1 VNVLTKRLAI
11 LSDIHGNLPALEA
24 VLAEAARANVDMIV
38 NLGDIL
44 SGPLWPAE
52 TADRLM
58 ALDLPTIAGN
68 HERQVLTQSIGQ
80 MSKSDAQTAPLLGAR
95 HKAWL
100 ASLPATRWLD
110 DGVFCCH
117 GTPTS
122 DLVYLMETAES
133 GHDRHGAP
141 GIRAATRDELA
152 SRLGGTSA
160 ALVLCGHSH
169 VPRLMRLGST
179 LVLNPGSVG
188 LQAFHIAHD
197 PPHRVENGSPLARW
211 ALAESTAGAG
221 WRIELRATPYDW
233 ESAAARAELQGRP
246 DWADALRTGFVGRI
260 DGEVPQ

>member
-1 VNVLTKRLAI
+1 VNALTKRLAI

-24 VLAEAARANVDMIV
+24 VLAEAARASVDLIV

-58 ALDLPTIAGN
+58 ALDVPTLAGN
-68 HERQVLTQSIGQ
+68 HERQVLTQSPEA
-80 MSKSDAQTAPLLGAR
+80 MSRTDAQTAPLLTLR
-95 HKAWL
+95 HRAWL

-117 GTPTS
+117 GTPSS
-122 DLVYLMETAES
+122 DLVYLMETVEPDAAP
-133 GHDRHGAP
+133 GAP

-152 SRLGGTSA
+152 ARLGGTGA

-169 VPRLMRLGST
+169 VPRLMRHGSA

-188 LQAFHIAHD
+188 LQAYEDDHLHR
-197 PPHRVENGSPLARW
+197 HRVENGSPLARW
-211 ALAESTAGAG
+211 ALAECSAGST
-221 WRIELRATPYDW
+221 WRVEFHATPYDW
-233 ESAAARAELQGRP
+233 ASAAARADRQGRP
-246 DWADALRTGFVGRI
+246 DWAEALRSGFVGGG
-260 DGEVPQ
+260 DAS

>member
-24 VLAEAARANVDMIV
+24 VLAEAARAGVDMIV

-58 ALDLPTIAGN
+58 ALDLPSIAGN
-68 HERQVLTQSIGQ
+68 HERQLLTQAPEQ
-80 MSKSDAQTAPLLGAR
+80 MARSDAQTAPLLSLR
-95 HKAWL
+95 HRAWL

-110 DGVFCCH
+110 DGVYCCH

-122 DLVYLMETAES
+122 DLIYLMESVEP
-133 GHDRHGAP
+133 GHERHGAP

-152 SRLGGTSA
+152 SRLVGTSA

-169 VPRLMRLGST
+169 VPRLMRQGST

-188 LQAFHIAHD
+188 LQAFDDDHGR
-197 PPHRVENGSPLARW
+197 PHRVETGSPLARW
-211 ALAESTAGAG
+211 AIAECSAGAS
-221 WRIELRATPYDW
+221 WRVELRATPYDW
-233 ESAAARAELQGRP
+233 ESAAARAERQGRP
-246 DWADALRTGFVGRI
+246 DWADALRTGFVGRRE
-260 DGEVPQ
+260 GEVVR